1 MGRSQGA
8 SCREDVRARIAHS
21 GIAGRKR
28 PAGLLRP
35 LTSGPAVGRGMG
47 REIVRHY
54 PHLSERIQGLA
65 RGAGLSFEALMELFL
80 QAASSGAPGEAL
92 SAEAA
97 VALAPGGE
105 GGGIAVVRPL
115 VESALPGSGWIVRR
129 SHPEV
134 GFASVE
140 VTLPWLASAVAGVNE
155 RGLAVAIAPCELTSQ
170 SPHSDQPAAISL
182 VQECLQRF
190 SDIEGCADWCSKRPV
205 SGRAA
210 IAVAEASGS
219 ALVVEVV
226 GDQRRI
232 LRGEPGLSLAGGSEA
247 LRSQL
252 RSQLQEA
259 DLGVDDRV
267 RSRAARADE
276 PPGRAGAVIAL
287 EPGPR
292 RLTLHSLAPEA
303 GKAAIRFELPP
314 AD

>member
-21 GIAGRKR
+21 GIVARKR
-28 PAGLLRP
+28 PTGLLRP
-35 LTSGPAVGRGMG
+35 LTSGSALGCGMG

-65 RGAGLSFEALMELFL
+65 RGAGLPFEALMELFL
-80 QAASSGAPGEAL
+80 KAVSSGAPGEAL

-105 GGGIAVVRPL
+105 GGGITVVRPL
-115 VESALPGSGWIVRR
+115 AESALPGSGWIVRR
-129 SHPEV
+129 SCPEV

-155 RGLAVAIAPCELTSQ
+155 HGLAVAIAPCELASQ
-170 SPHSDQPAAISL
+170 SPHSDQPTAISL

-190 SDIEGCADWCSKRPV
+190 SDIEGCADWCSKRPT
-205 SGRAA
+205 SDRAA

-226 GDQRRI
+226 GDERRI
-232 LRGEPGLSLAGGSEA
+232 IRGEPGLSLAGGSEVLRSR

-252 RSQLQEA
+252 AEGE
-259 DLGVDDRV
+259 LGIDDP
-267 RSRAARADE
+267 ARIDE
-276 PPGRAGAVIAL
+276 PPGCAGAVIVL

-292 RLTLHSLAPEA
+292 RLTLHPLPAEA
-303 GKAAIRFELPP
+303 GEAAIRFELPP
-314 AD
+314 TG